1 MSMLCELKDEL
12 GNVNY
17 FIFLQVHGLLHLLGF
32 DHEISEE
39 AEVEMEREEE
49 ILLKSLDWKGKGLIK
64 SACDAETNSNF
75 HQNSSDGTCIF
86 Y

>member
-1 MSMLCELKDEL
+1 M
-12 GNVNY
+12 
-17 FIFLQVHGLLHLLGF
+17 LHLLGF

-75 HQNSSDGTCIF
+75 YPDSSDGNCIF

>member
-1 MSMLCELKDEL
+1 MLCELKDEL
-12 GNVNY
+12 ENINY

-64 SACDAETNSNF
+64 SACDAEANSNLNF
-75 HQNSSDGTCIF
+75 HQSSSDGNCIF

>member
-1 MSMLCELKDEL
+1 M
-12 GNVNY
+12 
-17 FIFLQVHGLLHLLGF
+17 LHLLGF

-39 AEVEMEREEE
+39 AEVEMEREED

-64 SACDAETNSNF
+64 SACDAETNPNF
-75 HQNSSDGTCIF
+75 YPDSSDGNCIF

>member
-1 MSMLCELKDEL
+1 MSTLCELKDEL
-12 GNVNY
+12 ENIKY

-49 ILLKSLDWKGKGLIK
+49 ILLKSLDWKGKGLIR
-64 SACDAETNSNF
+64 SAFDAETNSNF
-75 HQNSSDGTCIF
+75 HQDSADGNCIF